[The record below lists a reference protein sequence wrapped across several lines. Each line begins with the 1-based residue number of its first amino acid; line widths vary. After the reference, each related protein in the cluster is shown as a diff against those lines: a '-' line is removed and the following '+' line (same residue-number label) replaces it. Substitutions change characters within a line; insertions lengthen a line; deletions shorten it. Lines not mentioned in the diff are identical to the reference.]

1 MIRLDSLF
9 RDKKGAG
16 NTDVT
21 NVTDDMVGC

>member
-1 MIRLDSLF
+1 MIRPDFLF

-21 NVTDDMVGC
+21 DAPDDMVGC